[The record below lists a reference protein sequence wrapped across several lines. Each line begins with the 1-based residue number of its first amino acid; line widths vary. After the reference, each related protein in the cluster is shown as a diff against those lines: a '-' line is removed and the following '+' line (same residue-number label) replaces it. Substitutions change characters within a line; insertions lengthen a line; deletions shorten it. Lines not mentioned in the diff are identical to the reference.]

1 MGITSKENFT
11 LGIEGGGTKTTWSLL
26 NEQGKVVA
34 EGRGEASN
42 LHHSSDPT
50 LLRIFA
56 AIRRSL
62 SVKPQSIGAAFAG
75 CHLERD
81 RQRVKKLLLQT
92 WSKVEKVIVDE
103 DTCSAFVG
111 CHGRE
116 DGIIIIAGTGS
127 NVFGIKNGRREKAM
141 GYGGLM
147 ADFGSGYSIARS
159 AFVAVYD
166 YYDETRKMGLL
177 GKAIVKKAGVLD
189 LEEFVGYILNR
200 ETKTEVASFTP
211 CVFEAAAK
219 GDKLAKKILATES
232 DLLAK
237 RIGYVSKR
245 LGLKKPN
252 IGLVGSLFE
261 KQPTY
266 YKLFT
271 QSVKK
276 YCPPGKLFLSGVP
289 GSVGAALLVK
299 YPLGETTS

>member
-26 NEQGKVVA
+26 DDQGKVVA

-42 LHHSSDPT
+42 LHHASDPT

-56 AIRRSL
+56 SIRRSL
-62 SVKPQSIGAAFAG
+62 SVKPYAIGAAFAG

-81 RQRVKKLLLQT
+81 RQRVRKLLLQT
-92 WSKVEKVIVDE
+92 WPKVEKIEVDE

-111 CHGRE
+111 CHGQGN
-116 DGIIIIAGTGS
+116 GIIVIAGTGS

-141 GYGGLM
+141 GWGGLV
-147 ADFGSGYSIARS
+147 ADLGSGYSIARS
-159 AFVAVYD
+159 ALVAVYD
-166 YYDETRKMGLL
+166 YFDETQKLTPL
-177 GKAIVKKAGVLD
+177 SKAIIKKAGVSD

-219 GDKLAKKILATES
+219 GDKIAKKVLISEA
-232 DLLAK
+232 DHLAK
-237 RIGYVSKR
+237 RVGYVCKR
-245 LGLKKPN
+245 LKLTQPN

-261 KQPTY
+261 KQPSY
-266 YKLFT
+266 VKLFSSAVN
-271 QSVKK
+271 Q
-276 YCPPGKLFLSGVP
+276 YCKPGKFFLCPVA
-289 GSVGAALLVK
+289 GSVGAGLLVK
-299 YPLGETTS
+299 YPLHLQNP

>member
-1 MGITSKENFT
+1 MGITSKANFT

-26 NEQGKVVA
+26 DEQGKVVA
-34 EGRGEASN
+34 QGRGEASN

-62 SVKPQSIGAAFAG
+62 DVKPHSIGAAFAG

-81 RQRVKKLLLQT
+81 RQRVKKLLMQT
-92 WSKVEKVIVDE
+92 WPKVEKIVVDE

-116 DGIIIIAGTGS
+116 NGIIIIAGTGS

-141 GYGGLM
+141 GWGSLM
-147 ADFGSGYSIARS
+147 ADFGSGYSIARA
-159 AFVAVYD
+159 AFIAVYD
-166 YYDETRKMGLL
+166 HFDETQKMGILAKL
-177 GKAIVKKAGVLD
+177 IVKKAGVSD

-200 ETKTEVASFTP
+200 ESKTEVASFTP
-211 CVFEAAAK
+211 CVFEAAEK
-219 GDKLAKKILATES
+219 GDPIAKKVIAHEA

-237 RIGYVSKR
+237 RVGYVSKR

-252 IGLVGSLFE
+252 IGMVGSLFE

-266 YKLFT
+266 FKLFA
-271 QSVKK
+271 QGVKK
-276 YCPPGKLFLSGVP
+276 YAPPAKLFVSEVP

-299 YPLGETTS
+299 YPLNEAVS